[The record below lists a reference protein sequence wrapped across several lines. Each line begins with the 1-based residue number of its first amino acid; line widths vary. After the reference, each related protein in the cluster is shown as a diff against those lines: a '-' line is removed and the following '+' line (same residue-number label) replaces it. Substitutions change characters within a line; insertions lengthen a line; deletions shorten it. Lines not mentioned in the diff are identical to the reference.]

1 MVEMHRM
8 AVISFKYLL
17 HSWGLVE
24 NLYFPRFQVHLP
36 ASGNRAA
43 CFGRDQ
49 RTVEPTPD
57 VRQRLPESAARH
69 GGGLW
74 IQ

>member
-1 MVEMHRM
+1 MHVEWRLFHLSTYC
-8 AVISFKYLL
+8 ISWWFGWK
-17 HSWGLVE
+17 VVT
-24 NLYFPRFQVHLP
+24 FPRFQVHLP

-57 VRQRLPESAARH
+57 ARQRLPESAARH